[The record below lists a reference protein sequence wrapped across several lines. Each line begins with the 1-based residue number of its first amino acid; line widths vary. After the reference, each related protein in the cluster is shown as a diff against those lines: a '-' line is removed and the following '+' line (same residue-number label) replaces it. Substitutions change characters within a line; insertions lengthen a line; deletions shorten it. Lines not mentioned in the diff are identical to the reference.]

1 MEENINDILAEQQR
15 ELERIRN
22 KRVHKSGDYATL
34 RTWLNALFLLLAIIG
49 IGLYFYFPE
58 RHIIGWSVIGAGM
71 VLKVIEFFIR
81 FMF

>member
-1 MEENINDILAEQQR
+1 MDNINDVLAEQQK

-22 KRVHKSGDYATL
+22 KRYHNGGDYETL
-34 RTWLNALFLLLAIIG
+34 RTWLNALFLLFALIG
-49 IGLYFYFPE
+49 IGLYFYYPQQ
-58 RHIIGWSVIGAGM
+58 HIIGWSIIGVGM